1 MEFQE
6 VIEKKNEITGVT
18 KEKIEH
24 PVPNIFLFVPWIP
37 ESTGSTGVF
46 LWYFLWY
53 FWCFYFIIK
62 IQSTNDFVHIFYD
75 IHLVISIKFE

>member
-6 VIEKKNEITGVT
+6 VIKKKNEITGVT

-46 LWYFLWY
+46 LWYF
-53 FWCFYFIIK
+53 
-62 IQSTNDFVHIFYD
+62 
-75 IHLVISIKFE
+75 